1 MIWAVDEIL
10 SRIFTESLARLLK
23 KQISFFSNGSF
34 YCFYLI
40 LPKKKNRYCCTKKD
54 LALHTILFLKFGPQP
69 EMVGGLPQRTLKNT
83 RHIFCMNSLE
93 ILEKKPMK
101 NFLLMSLEFFYV
113 TWILKRFT
121 CRDPYAGYVALLI
134 VFSDFVSFFLCDL
147 IVVVPFRIA
156 A

>member
-1 MIWAVDEIL
+1 
-10 SRIFTESLARLLK
+10 
-23 KQISFFSNGSF
+23 
-34 YCFYLI
+34 
-40 LPKKKNRYCCTKKD
+40 
-54 LALHTILFLKFGPQP
+54 
-69 EMVGGLPQRTLKNT
+69 
-83 RHIFCMNSLE
+83 MNSLE